1 MPAYFKNLDIPK
13 QMHTLRP
20 ALFYIH
26 FKFNVHIQ
34 IYSICD
40 KDVHAILGS
49 LPLWLHIA
57 LRSSSKQTISILN
70 VYSFRILLK
79 KNVKMAH

>member
-49 LPLWLHIA
+49 LP
-57 LRSSSKQTISILN
+57 
-70 VYSFRILLK
+70 
-79 KNVKMAH
+79 